1 MLVASP
7 RLHKFNEAVRNFTNT
22 AHQTYEVI
30 KVIGANYSW
39 IVPSGIVVR
48 VRFAPVKSASV
59 RFALSRVASVKFAPV
74 KSASVRFAFNRFALV
89 QSASHSVAP
98 VRFAPVRFA
107 PVMLKSS

>member
-59 RFALSRVASVKFAPV
+59 RFA
-74 KSASVRFAFNRFALV
+74 FNRFALV
-89 QSASHSVAP
+89 KSASHSVAP

-107 PVMLKSS
+107 PVMLKSSWI